1 MEGGSG
7 DWLTQAT
14 EDGDED
20 WLNELASGGCRPKG
34 AWPGGGIKDVGRDD
48 RSSVASVAWPGGV
61 STGVRSD

>member
-20 WLNELASGGCRPKG
+20 WLNELASGGCRPKE
-34 AWPGGGIKDVGRDD
+34 ARSGGEIKDVGRDD
-48 RSSVASVAWPGGV
+48 
-61 STGVRSD
+61 